1 MTSADTTPHFNL
13 AVTPATIPATY
24 TFSSLADLAKITKV
38 GPYMGTNTVFTL
50 TAPAAPT
57 AARYAWTLPSGVN
70 QLSGGTSNIITV
82 NFAGVAPGIG
92 VLPIVVK
99 SVGGCGESV
108 ARTLTLARA
117 IPGAPTK
124 LVLTDAATVV
134 TKVGAYT
141 GKSTALTLTATPVLV
156 QGATA
161 TSYAWVLPAG
171 VVPVSTHTT
180 GVTLTGSTTI
190 DGVPTPWTI
199 NNAIATTT
207 GTITVNFSGVASG
220 AISFPLSV
228 YGVNGAGNSKAR
240 TLTVTAAV
248 PATPSIVGSGGT
260 GTSGQFS
267 SCLTKTYT
275 ATSTS
280 TGITSY
286 TWTIPA
292 GASIVGASN
301 GNVIVVDYAATS
313 IAVGAS
319 SAVTCYATNG
329 TGNSVTKSLTVKR
342 MPTTC
347 RLANAS
353 ANDEFN
359 VIAYPNPS
367 SDIFTIDASGKGA
380 TSVEV
385 YDMQGRL
392 IENRKANSNSVQIGA
407 RLSSGVYNV
416 IVSQGTKVKTLKVI
430 KK

>member
-1 MTSADTTPHFNL
+1 VSCTSA
-13 AVTPATIPATY
+13 
-24 TFSSLADLAKITKV
+24 
-38 GPYMGTNTVFTL
+38 
-50 TAPAAPT
+50 
-57 AARYAWTLPSGVN
+57 
-70 QLSGGTSNIITV
+70 
-82 NFAGVAPGIG
+82 
-92 VLPIVVK
+92 
-99 SVGGCGESV
+99 
-108 ARTLTLARA
+108 
-117 IPGAPTK
+117 
-124 LVLTDAATVV
+124 
-134 TKVGAYT
+134 
-141 GKSTALTLTATPVLV
+141 
-156 QGATA
+156 
-161 TSYAWVLPAG
+161 
-171 VVPVSTHTT
+171 HTT
-180 GVTLTGSTTI
+180 GATLTGSTTI
-190 DGVPTPWTI
+190 EGVPTPWTI

-207 GTITVNFSGVASG
+207 GTITVNFSGAATAGVT
-220 AISFPLSV
+220 SFPLSV
-228 YGVNGAGNSKAR
+228 YAVNGSGNSKAR

-301 GNVIVVDYAATS
+301 GNVIVVDYATTS

-367 SDIFTIDASGKGA
+367 SSDFTIESSAKGA
-380 TSVEV
+380 MSVKV

-392 IENRKANSNSVQIGA
+392 VENADTNRVGSKLAT
-407 RLSSGVYNV
+407 GVYNV
-416 IVSQGTKVKTLKVI
+416 IVSQGANTKTLKVI